1 VLLAEEDAMQTEE
14 EQQAL
19 LHLLGPLQ
27 DMLNSELRR
36 RIWGNVPFRLL
47 KVAATHVRSE
57 VEAISQ

>member
-1 VLLAEEDAMQTEE
+1 MQTEE